1 MSFNFSWSVF
11 FFLSINALNLLVE
24 KVRALCL
31 FFSSPV
37 LQALKDQ
44 VIKECVVGP
53 RHVAFLLEVSH
64 LLSINVLR
72 YICTYRVKEHS
83 ESLIRYIFLVY
94 RLWPFLRYHCLTVC
108 QTNTSCHASF
118 Q

>member
-24 KVRALCL
+24 KVRVLCL

-64 LLSINVLR
+64 
-72 YICTYRVKEHS
+72 
-83 ESLIRYIFLVY
+83 
-94 RLWPFLRYHCLTVC
+94 
-108 QTNTSCHASF
+108 
-118 Q
+118 